1 MAQVSFTTSGALGKS
16 ALRQANERLLLDS
29 IRRRPGISRAELA
42 RLTGFSRTSV
52 TFVINRLIAQGLVRE
67 KKSNGPS
74 QTGRPPSELRV
85 ANDAML
91 AVGVEVARPT
101 SRVVLVDLGG
111 QILDS
116 RNVAADPHP
125 DIWLDALKEAI
136 RALAGGRRSRR
147 ILGVGVALPGTA
159 DIATGRVI
167 AAESIGWFGV
177 EAGKRLRAG
186 LPWRFSFENDANLAA
201 LAEQW
206 FGDPE
211 ARDFRYFVSIR
222 AQGGLGTGVVVDG
235 RALCGVNAAAA
246 EFGHVMLYPDGRLC
260 NCGNR
265 GCWEQYA
272 SDAAL
277 VRAYGERTKR
287 PIAAGGFNA
296 LAEAQ
301 RIVDAALNG
310 DAPAVTALQETA
322 RYLALGCVNLI
333 AALNPQA
340 IIVSEPFARGWKL
353 IEETVRAELRL
364 RLPAYQQNGL
374 RVIPSRLGADAAM
387 LGAAALVLTTF
398 FTRFDHGREAV
409 AKRKPGDSVVMEA
422 HR

>member
-29 IRRRPGISRAELA
+29 IRRRPGVSRAELA
-42 RLTGFSRTSV
+42 RTTGFSRTSV
-52 TFVINRLIAQGLVRE
+52 TFVINRLIAQGLVKE
-67 KKSNGPS
+67 QKGEGSA
-74 QTGRPPSELRV
+74 QTGRPPTELRL
-85 ANDAML
+85 ATEAML
-91 AVGVEVARPT
+91 AVGVELARPV
-101 SRVVLVDLGG
+101 SRVVVVDIGG
-111 QILDS
+111 TILES
-116 RNVAADPHP
+116 RSVEASPNP
-125 DIWLDALKEAI
+125 DVWLDAVKDAI

-147 ILGVGVALPGTA
+147 IQGVGVSLPGTA
-159 DIATGRVI
+159 DIATGRVV

-186 LPWRFSFENDANLAA
+186 LPWRFFFENDANLAA

-211 ARDFRYFVSIR
+211 ARGFRYFVAIR

-235 RALCGVNAAAA
+235 RALRGVHSAAA
-246 EFGHVMLYPDGRLC
+246 EFGHVMLFPDGRLC

-277 VRAYGERTKR
+277 VRAYGESSGRVA
-287 PIAAGGFNA
+287 PSAGFNT
-296 LAEAQ
+296 LAEAR
-301 RIVDAALNG
+301 RIVDAALGG
-310 DAPAVTALQETA
+310 DAPALAALRETA
-322 RYLALGCVNLI
+322 HYLALGCVNLI

-340 IIVSEPFARGWKL
+340 IIVGEPFASGWRL
-353 IEETVRAELRL
+353 IDESIRTELRQ
-364 RLPAYQQNGL
+364 RLPAYQLSGL
-374 RVIPSRLGADAAM
+374 RVIPSRLDSDAAP
-387 LGAAALVLTTF
+387 LGAAALVLTSF
-398 FTRFDHGREAV
+398 FTRFEHSRET
-409 AKRKPGDSVVMEA
+409 AKVKKSGDSVLMEA

>member
-29 IRRRPGISRAELA
+29 IRRRPGVSRAELA
-42 RLTGFSRTSV
+42 RTTGFSRTSV

-67 KKSNGPS
+67 QKGEGAP
-74 QTGRPPSELRV
+74 QTGRPPSELRL
-85 ANDAML
+85 ATEAML
-91 AVGVEVARPT
+91 AVGVEIARPV
-101 SRVVLVDLGG
+101 SRVVVVDMAGK
-111 QILDS
+111 ILES
-116 RNVAADPHP
+116 RDVDADPHP
-125 DIWLDALKEAI
+125 EVWLDAVKDAI

-147 ILGVGVALPGTA
+147 ILGVGVSLPGTV
-159 DIATGRVI
+159 DVATGRVV

-186 LPWRFSFENDANLAA
+186 FSWRFIFENDANLAA

-211 ARDFRYFVSIR
+211 ARGFRYFVAIR
-222 AQGGLGTGVVVDG
+222 PQGGLGTGIVVEG
-235 RALCGVNAAAA
+235 RALRGAQSAAA

-277 VRAYGERTKR
+277 ARAYGARVGRAIPADTFGE
-287 PIAAGGFNA
+287 A
-296 LAEAQ
+296 L
-301 RIVDAALNG
+301 RIVDAAMNG
-310 DAPAVTALQETA
+310 DEPSLEALRETA

-340 IIVSEPFARGWKL
+340 IIVGEPFARGWKL
-353 IEETVRAELRL
+353 IEDLVRAELKQ
-364 RLPAYQQNGL
+364 RLPAYQLSGL
-374 RVIPSRLGADAAM
+374 RLIPSRLDSDAAT
-387 LGAAALVLTTF
+387 LGAAALALTSF
-398 FTRFDHGREAV
+398 FTRFEHSRDGAM
-409 AKRKPGDSVVMEA
+409 ARKNGDSVLMEA